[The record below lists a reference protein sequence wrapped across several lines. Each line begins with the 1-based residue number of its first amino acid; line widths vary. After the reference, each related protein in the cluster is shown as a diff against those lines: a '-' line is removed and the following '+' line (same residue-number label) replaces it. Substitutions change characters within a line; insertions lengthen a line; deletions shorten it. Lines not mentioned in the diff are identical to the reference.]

1 VNKGQTKTK
10 RLGDK
15 PTRGGSGVAIN
26 KAMSSR
32 AALVDQRNTVKQV
45 RGPYRTYN
53 PVRDSLQCVIGDAK
67 LQTSQFLKTGHLNH
81 PFR

>member
-1 VNKGQTKTK
+1 MNKGQTKTK
-10 RLGDK
+10 RLRDK

-45 RGPYRTYN
+45 RGPYEAYD
-53 PVRDSLQCVIGDAK
+53 PVRDSLQCVIGD
-67 LQTSQFLKTGHLNH
+67 TSYKPHSF
-81 PFR
+81 